1 MLGCMTKA
9 SEWAQRV
16 AAWRASGL
24 SARDFCR
31 ELEYSGKDLQWWSS
45 RLRRMQ
51 TPAGDERV
59 RLARVVRAAHTPPP
73 SAASIVVELA
83 GARVQVG
90 GGADRATL
98 VAVLE
103 ALRDASVGDAR

>member
-45 RLRRMQ
+45 RLRRIQ
-51 TPAGDERV
+51 KPADAKRV
-59 RLARVVRAAHTPPP
+59 PLARVVRDASAPPP
-73 SAASIVVELA
+73 SASSIVVELG
-83 GARVQVG
+83 GARVQLAA
-90 GGADRATL
+90 GADHATL
-98 VAVLE
+98 VAVFE
-103 ALRDASVGDAR
+103 ALRASAGGGRR

>member
-16 AAWRASGL
+16 AAWQASGL
-24 SARDFCR
+24 SAREFCR

-51 TPAGDERV
+51 KPAGDERV
-59 RLARVVRAAHTPPP
+59 RLARVVRSTVAAPPMAAIIVIELSGARVEVRP
-73 SAASIVVELA
+73 GVDRAALQMVLEVLSAASIG
-83 GARVQVG
+83 GAR
-90 GGADRATL
+90 
-98 VAVLE
+98 
-103 ALRDASVGDAR
+103 